1 MRALFFASLVLV
13 SHVSLT
19 SAARAGNNDVGVV
32 VVGEAT
38 MQPQLAAQLEG
49 WLRQHGHQLVSAPL
63 PPDAINTLQDCFVIE
78 DEVCARKVV
87 EKRSKTQ
94 AVVFAKV
101 DLKVDA
107 SDKTVTLTAYWF
119 DKGRDPIAERRYCER
134 CTDVTLRS
142 TADELMGALT
152 VGNSKDAGKVKITST
167 PPGARV
173 VIDGNA
179 IGVTPLEYDLKS
191 GAHKVTLS
199 AEGHGDD
206 ARDFDVRRGETTQV
220 DVLMKS
226 HASTNFFPFILLGGG
241 GVMLATGLVLFAMDE
256 DEPEPVGT
264 QKEFYRNTG
273 PLGVGLAL
281 SGLVVGGIGGYLLFR
296 TKRSSA
302 PVASVTPD
310 SGFVGWAG
318 TF

>member
-1 MRALFFASLVLV
+1 MRALLFASFVLL
-13 SHVSLT
+13 SL
-19 SAARAGNNDVGVV
+19 AAPVRAGNNDVGVV

-49 WLRQHGHQLVSAPL
+49 WLRQHGHQLVPAPL

-94 AVVFAKV
+94 SVVFAKV
-101 DLKVDA
+101 DVKA
-107 SDKTVTLTAYWF
+107 ESTDKTVTLTAYWF
-119 DKGRDPIAERRYCER
+119 DKGRDAIAERRYCER

-142 TADELMGALT
+142 TADELMAALT
-152 VGNSKDAGKVKITST
+152 AGNAKDAGKIKITST
-167 PPGARV
+167 PAGARV

-191 GAHKVTLS
+191 GSHTVTLS
-199 AEGHGDD
+199 ATGHRDD
-206 ARDFDVRRGETTQV
+206 ARDIDIKRGETTQV

-226 HASTNFFPFILLGGG
+226 YASTNFFPFILLGGG
-241 GVMLATGLVLFAMDE
+241 GVMLATGLVLLAMDE
-256 DEPEPVGT
+256 DEPSPMGP

-273 PLGVGLAL
+273 PLGVGLAV
-281 SGLVVGGIGGYLLFR
+281 SGLVAAGVGGYLLFR

-302 PVASVTPD
+302 PVASITPD
-310 SGFVGWAG
+310 SGYVGWAG

>member
-1 MRALFFASLVLV
+1 MRALLFASFVLVLLA
-13 SHVSLT
+13 SH
-19 SAARAGNNDVGVV
+19 ARAGNNDVGVV

-49 WLRQHGHQLVSAPL
+49 WLRQHGHQLVPAPL

-94 AVVFAKV
+94 HVVFAKV
-101 DLKVDA
+101 DVKAD
-107 SDKTVTLTAYWF
+107 STDKTVTLTAYWF
-119 DKGRDPIAERRYCER
+119 DKGRDAIAERRYCER
-134 CTDVTLRS
+134 CTDITLRS
-142 TADELMGALT
+142 TADELMAALT
-152 VGNSKDAGKVKITST
+152 INNAKDAGKVKITST
-167 PPGARV
+167 PAGARV
-173 VIDGNA
+173 LIDGDP

-191 GAHKVTLS
+191 GAHKITLS
-199 AEGHGDD
+199 ATGHRDD
-206 ARDFDVRRGETTQV
+206 AREIDIRRGETTQV
-220 DVLMKS
+220 DVLMKGY
-226 HASTNFFPFILLGGG
+226 ASTNFFPLVLLGGG

-256 DEPEPVGT
+256 DEPEPVGP

-302 PVASVTPD
+302 PVASITPD